1 MISKSKYLKISSLL
15 LCCSVVIKLYD
26 FKVWGLKSFSLY
38 RDTVTGVVYV
48 PGSYGAGVLGYPAIT
63 DPCYCAHYT
72 TIPYQAHLSGHLTP

>member
-48 PGSYGAGVLGYPAIT
+48 PGSYGAGVLGYPAIAT
-63 DPCYCAHYT
+63 VPT
-72 TIPYQAHLSGHLTP
+72 TPPFHTRLTYPAI